1 MKRYLLLISVIIFA
15 IASCKKDKTSSVDAA
30 AQAAN
35 DDDSI
40 RAYLTANNITATKD
54 PSGVYYRVI
63 DPGTGNYPTATSSV
77 AVNYT
82 GRLLTDGT
90 IFADQP
96 GSVYLNLSTTTQGFR
111 IALQHINVGGTIQFF
126 VPSGLGFGVNGSGS
140 VGANENLMYT
150 ATLQGFN

>member
-1 MKRYLLLISVIIFA
+1 MKRYLLLLSVIIFA

-30 AQAAN
+30 AQAAK

-40 RAYLTANNITATKD
+40 KAYLTANNITAIKD

-63 DPGTGNYPTATSSV
+63 EAGTGNYPTATSSV

-82 GRLLTDGT
+82 GKLMTDGT
-90 IFADQP
+90 SFADQT
-96 GSVYLNLSTTTQGFR
+96 SIYLNLANTTQGFR
-111 IALQHINVGGTIQFF
+111 IGMQHINVGGTIQFF

-140 VGANENLMYT
+140 VGQNENLVYT